1 MWFLIALLA
10 FLLIVF
16 LVARAVARGQGAI
29 QNVALQQGHN
39 TSLPDGGA
47 GARELGGAGSGW
59 GNRADGG
66 LDGSSRGAI
75 GGDARGHRLTM
86 KGANHA
92 LVLTCAALSLTACG
106 GAGEQATAPTAS
118 TTSSAAVPSP
128 SATKPP
134 ATPSPK
140 PSKPVAKAKSVYWES
155 LKPGMCV
162 RLPEKDEAINM
173 TVTDCRAEHDA
184 EVSLRSRLEGGH
196 NYPGDQ
202 KIDAAAEKICE
213 KALESYVG
221 KAYNE
226 SQLDWDY
233 VSPARDAWGDGS
245 RRLICMVFDPEAET
259 TSVPFKGSEL

>member
-47 GARELGGAGSGW
+47 RELGGAGNGW
-59 GNRADGG
+59 GYRADGG

-75 GGDARGHRLTM
+75 GGDARGHRLKI

-118 TTSSAAVPSP
+118 TTSSAALPSP

-140 PSKPVAKAKSVYWES
+140 PSKPVAKARSVYWES

-196 NYPGDQ
+196 SYPGDQ

-221 KAYNE
+221 KVYNE

-233 VSPARDAWGDGS
+233 VSPARDAWEDGS